1 MAPGGPPAALRRQ
14 HQPRGRRAAAGGCG
28 AVPDGD
34 GPAVRRRLRPRLAA
48 PQWPVLAVL
57 GEQINAVRADLYADP
72 GEKAR
77 ILGMLSSVAL
87 RAKEAKDLDARLEA
101 VERVLKLRRDAQEA
115 NQKRGRR
122 GW

>member
-1 MAPGGPPAALRRQ
+1 
-14 HQPRGRRAAAGGCG
+14 
-28 AVPDGD
+28 
-34 GPAVRRRLRPRLAA
+34 
-48 PQWPVLAVL
+48 
-57 GEQINAVRADLYADP
+57 VRADLYADP